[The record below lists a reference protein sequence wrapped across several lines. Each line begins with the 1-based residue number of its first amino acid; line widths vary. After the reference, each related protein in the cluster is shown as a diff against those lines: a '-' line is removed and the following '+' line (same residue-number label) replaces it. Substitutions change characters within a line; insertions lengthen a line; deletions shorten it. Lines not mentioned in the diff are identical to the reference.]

1 VFNQLKHFR
10 SDKEL
15 SVITAFFRAPLAD
28 PVVGLWS
35 IIHQSFT
42 RHLNFSC
49 VRRNKEAS

>member
-28 PVVGLWS
+28 PVVGLWRHHPS
-35 IIHQSFT
+35 ILHAAFKF
-42 RHLNFSC
+42 L
-49 VRRNKEAS
+49 VRAAEQEAS